1 MTQWYYT
8 HPSSRLKFSSQVAAK
23 DFHTATSQITI
34 PRSSHNISRADIS
47 EGALKVLYRLKN
59 AGFEGYLVGGGVRDL
74 LLGRE
79 PKDFDIVTDAR
90 PEQVKGLFR
99 NCRLIG
105 RRFRLAHVRFG
116 REVIEVAT
124 FRARVDIGTE
134 DERVMVN
141 GRILRDNVYGTLE
154 EDAWRRDFSI
164 NSLYYNIR
172 DFSVADFTGGMTD
185 LRTGTLRLV
194 GDPEVRYREDP
205 VRIVRA
211 IRFAAH
217 LGFRVHPA
225 TEARMSPLAYLL
237 DEVPPARLYEE
248 VLKLFQGGCAVR
260 AFELLQHY
268 GVFSRLFPQVQAS
281 LERDVSLAGRMLVVK
296 ALENTDARIAEG
308 KPVTPAFLFAA
319 LLWLPVRHRA
329 KSLRQQGLDDAPGSL
344 LAASIVLSEQVR
356 RTALPRRITGM
367 IKEIWDLQPRLV
379 NVKKRR
385 AVELLEHP
393 RFRAAYDFLLLRAET
408 GEQVGDKVLWWT
420 ELQDAKDAKQREQL
434 LGRLPRTRRRRP
446 PSRSHDRQ

>member
-1 MTQWYYT
+1 M
-8 HPSSRLKFSSQVAAK
+8 AAK
-23 DFHTATSQITI
+23 DSPTATFPTTI
-34 PRSSHNISRADIS
+34 PRPSHNISRADIS
-47 EGALKVLYRLKN
+47 EGALKVLYRLKH

-90 PEQVKGLFR
+90 PEQVRGLFR

-124 FRARVDIGTE
+124 FRARVDMGGE
-134 DERVMVN
+134 GERIEVN

-172 DFSVADFTGGMTD
+172 DFSVADFTGGMAD

-194 GDPEVRYREDP
+194 GDPEVRFREDP

-211 IRFAAH
+211 VRFAAT
-217 LGFRVHPA
+217 LGFRIHPA
-225 TEARMSPLAYLL
+225 TEAMMSPLAHLL

-248 VLKLFQGGCAVR
+248 MLKLFHSGCAAR
-260 AFELLQHY
+260 AFELLQHHD
-268 GVFSRLFPQVQAS
+268 VFSRLFPPVQWS
-281 LERDVSLAGRMLVVK
+281 LDREQGLSGRMLVVN
-296 ALENTDARIAEG
+296 ALQGTDTRIAEG

-319 LLWLPVRHRA
+319 LLWLP
-329 KSLRQQGLDDAPGSL
+329 LRQHAEELQQEGLNEA
-344 LAASIVLSEQVR
+344 LATQKAANLVLSQQVS
-356 RTALPRRITGM
+356 RTALPRRITNM
-367 IKEIWDLQPRLV
+367 IREIWGLQPRLV
-379 NVKKRR
+379 DVKRKQ
-385 AVELLEHP
+385 ALDLLAHP
-393 RFRAAYDFLLLRAET
+393 RFRAAYDFLLLRAQT
-408 GEQVGDKVLWWT
+408 GDEVGDQAQGWT
-420 ELQDAKDAKQREQL
+420 DLQAAEDA
-434 LGRLPRTRRRRP
+434 TRRQQVLDRLVRPQRR
-446 PSRSHDRQ
+446 SRRSSRRREAQ

>member
-1 MTQWYYT
+1 M
-8 HPSSRLKFSSQVAAK
+8 AGK
-23 DFHTATSQITI
+23 DLRTATPQVTI

-47 EGALKVLYRLKN
+47 ESALRVLYRLKN

-79 PKDFDIVTDAR
+79 PKDFDVVTDAR

-116 REVIEVAT
+116 HEVIEVAT
-124 FRARVDIGTE
+124 FRARADTGAQ
-134 DERVMVN
+134 DERITLN

-172 DFSVADFTGGMTD
+172 DFSVADFTGGMDD

-194 GDPEVRYREDP
+194 GDPQVRYREDP

-211 IRFAAH
+211 IRFAAT
-217 LGFRVHPA
+217 LGFRIHPG
-225 TEARMSPLAYLL
+225 TEAMISPLAHLL

-268 GVFSRLFPQVQAS
+268 DVFSRLFPPVHAS
-281 LERDVSLAGRMLVVK
+281 LERDADLAGRALVIK
-296 ALENTDARIAEG
+296 ALENTDARIAGG

-319 LLWLPVRHRA
+319 LLWLPM
-329 KSLRQQGLDDAPGSL
+329 RQFSQRLQKQELGDGPASQM
-344 LAASIVLSEQVR
+344 AANVVLSEQVT
-356 RTALPRRITGM
+356 RTALPRRITNM
-367 IKEIWDLQPRLV
+367 IREIWDLQPRLI
-379 NVKKRR
+379 NVKRRR
-385 AVELLEHP
+385 ALELLSYP
-393 RFRAAYDFLLLRAET
+393 RFRAAYDFLLLRSEV
-408 GEQVGDKVLWWT
+408 GEDVGDKAQWWT
-420 ELQDAKDAKQREQL
+420 DLQNAEDAAQRERL
-434 LGRLPRTRRRRP
+434 LDKLARPRRRRR
-446 PSRSHDRQ
+446 RSLRHRDRK

>member
-1 MTQWYYT
+1 M
-8 HPSSRLKFSSQVAAK
+8 AAK
-23 DFHTATSQITI
+23 DSRTATPQITI
-34 PRSSHNISRADIS
+34 PRPSHNISRADIS
-47 EGALKVLYRLKN
+47 ESALKVLYRLKN

-79 PKDFDIVTDAR
+79 PNDFDIVTDAT
-90 PEQVKGLFR
+90 PEQVRGLFR

-124 FRARVDIGTE
+124 FRARVEMDAEG
-134 DERVMVN
+134 ERMTVN

-154 EDAWRRDFSI
+154 EDAWRRDFSV

-172 DFSVADFTGGMTD
+172 DFSVADFTGGMAD

-194 GDPEVRYREDP
+194 GDPEVRIREDP
-205 VRIVRA
+205 VRMVRA
-211 IRFAAH
+211 IRFAAT
-217 LGFRVHPA
+217 LGFRIHPETQA
-225 TEARMSPLAYLL
+225 MMSPLAHLL

-248 VLKLFQGGCAVR
+248 VLKLFHGGCAVR

-268 GVFSRLFPQVQAS
+268 DVFSHLFPQVQAS
-281 LERDVSLAGRMLVVK
+281 LEQDAGLGSRMLVVK
-296 ALENTDARIAEG
+296 AMESTDARIAEG

-319 LLWLPVRHRA
+319 LLWLPMRHRLA
-329 KSLRQQGLDDAPGSL
+329 SLQQQGLHDAPASQM
-344 LAASIVLSEQVR
+344 AASLVLSEQVT
-356 RTALPRRITGM
+356 RTALPRRITHM
-367 IKEIWDLQPRLV
+367 IREIWDLQPRLV

-385 AVELLEHP
+385 ALELLAHT

-408 GEQVGDKVLWWT
+408 GEDVGDKAQWWT
-420 ELQDAKDAKQREQL
+420 DLQNVDDAAQREQVL
-434 LGRLPRTRRRRP
+434 DRLARPRRRRS
-446 PSRSHDRQ
+446 SRNRDRK

>member
-1 MTQWYYT
+1 
-8 HPSSRLKFSSQVAAK
+8 VAAK
-23 DFHTATSQITI
+23 DLRTATSQITI
-34 PRSSHNISRADIS
+34 PRPSHNISRADIS
-47 EGALKVLYRLKN
+47 ESGLKVLYRLKN

-99 NCRLIG
+99 NCHLIG

-124 FRARVDIGTE
+124 FRAGANMGAE
-134 DERVMVN
+134 GERISLN

-154 EDAWRRDFSI
+154 EDAWRRDFSV

-172 DFSVADFTGGMTD
+172 DFSVVDFTGGMAD

-194 GDPEVRYREDP
+194 GDPEVRCREDP

-211 IRFAAH
+211 IRFAAT
-217 LGFRVHPA
+217 LGFRLHPA
-225 TEARMSPLAYLL
+225 TEAMMSPLAHLL
-237 DEVPPARLYEE
+237 DHVPPARLYEE
-248 VLKLFQGGCAVR
+248 VLKLLQGGCAVR

-268 GVFSRLFPQVQAS
+268 DILSHLFPQVQAS
-281 LERDVSLAGRMLVVK
+281 LEQDAGLVSRMLLVK
-296 ALENTDARIAEG
+296 ALENTDTRIAAG

-319 LLWLPVRHRA
+319 LLWLPMRHLSQRLQ
-329 KSLRQQGLDDAPGSL
+329 KQGMEGAPGSQM
-344 LAASIVLSEQVR
+344 AASMVLAEQVS
-356 RTALPRRITGM
+356 RTALPRRITN
-367 IKEIWDLQPRLV
+367 IIREIWDLQRRLV

-385 AVELLEHP
+385 ALELLANP

-408 GEQVGDKVLWWT
+408 GEYVGDKAQWWT
-420 ELQDAKDAKQREQL
+420 DLQNAENGAQREEL
-434 LGRLPRTRRRRP
+434 LRALAGIRRRRRRS
-446 PSRSHDRQ
+446 SRQRDRK